1 MNIRAA
7 KWTMAWYWRSYPSI
21 RFSIASNHLVC
32 KISGLSSRSVAK
44 EEKVSLLASTTH
56 KVDHCSAPKACHEQE
71 KQTEMA
77 TFFCSHGFVLHRTVF
92 TLIEL
97 LVVIAI
103 IAVLAAMLL
112 LALQQ
117 ARERA
122 RSTQCMNNLKQI
134 GLSDAQYMTDFDGY
148 LYGPTFRAAASPSFP
163 GTLNQARWAISM
175 ANIGYLPKYNTLEKG
190 QAWIAVCPG
199 SSPFAFQHEDW
210 SYAKRGAR
218 TKDNASTNQAC
229 FWRSSGNRFSAVD
242 IDEKLT
248 FRVDNTTEGKLIS
261 PSRFVTTFDNWYP
274 IGNNRYSQHYKAAF
288 DCFGLVHKLRGN
300 ALMYDGHVES
310 GRKKW
315 GVFRYG
321 RSNFDNQRYELA
333 D

>member
-122 RSTQCMNNLKQI
+122 RSTQCMNNLK
-134 GLSDAQYMTDFDGY
+134 
-148 LYGPTFRAAASPSFP
+148 LY
-163 GTLNQARWAISM
+163 
-175 ANIGYLPKYNTLEKG
+175 
-190 QAWIAVCPG
+190 
-199 SSPFAFQHEDW
+199 H
-210 SYAKRGAR
+210 
-218 TKDNASTNQAC
+218 
-229 FWRSSGNRFSAVD
+229 
-242 IDEKLT
+242 
-248 FRVDNTTEGKLIS
+248 
-261 PSRFVTTFDNWYP
+261 
-274 IGNNRYSQHYKAAF
+274 
-288 DCFGLVHKLRGN
+288 
-300 ALMYDGHVES
+300 
-310 GRKKW
+310 
-315 GVFRYG
+315 
-321 RSNFDNQRYELA
+321 
-333 D
+333 